1 VRRVVCQLGDF
12 VLQLLIEHSAVF
24 LVGNPHHPK
33 FALLSSSATRS
44 FERSKT
50 KWLWISKGQTVSDAE
65 TTLQDLR
72 AEIYQFNDDRDWHQF
87 HTPKNLAASIA
98 IEAAE
103 LLEHF
108 QWSDEPAPN
117 QLPQLLEE
125 LADVMIYC
133 LTLSKANRL
142 FV

>member
-1 VRRVVCQLGDF
+1 M
-12 VLQLLIEHSAVF
+12 
-24 LVGNPHHPK
+24 
-33 FALLSSSATRS
+33 
-44 FERSKT
+44 
-50 KWLWISKGQTVSDAE
+50 SDAE
-65 TTLQDLR
+65 TTIQDLR
-72 AEIYQFNDDRDWHQF
+72 AEVHRFNDDRDWHQF

-108 QWSDEPAPN
+108 QWTDEPAPN

-133 LTLSKANRL
+133 LTLSNALEVDLSRAVRRKLAHNDVKYPADEYRGR
-142 FV
+142 F